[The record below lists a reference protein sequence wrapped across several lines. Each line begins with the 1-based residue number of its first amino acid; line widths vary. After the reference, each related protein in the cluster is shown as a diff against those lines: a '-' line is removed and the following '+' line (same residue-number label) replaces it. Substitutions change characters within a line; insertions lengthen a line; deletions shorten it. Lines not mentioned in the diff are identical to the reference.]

1 MYFFVKIPKKNKY
14 NNNNTIHN
22 TLHNTRILMEIKN
35 GQIKWGSELP
45 MKLYTS
51 PFFTSPRMRYKSDSS
66 GTTTTYS
73 LIH

>member
-1 MYFFVKIPKKNKY
+1 
-14 NNNNTIHN
+14 
-22 TLHNTRILMEIKN
+22 MEIKN